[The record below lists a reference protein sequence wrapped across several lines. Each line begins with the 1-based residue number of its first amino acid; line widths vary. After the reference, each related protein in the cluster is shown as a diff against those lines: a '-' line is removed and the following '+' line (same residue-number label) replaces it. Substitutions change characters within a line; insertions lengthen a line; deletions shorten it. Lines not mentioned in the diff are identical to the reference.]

1 MPRTAKAT
9 TTPVKSAKHQTTK
22 SATKGG
28 KTAAAKKVSDTV
40 VNDKV
45 VAPAVVAPAVVA
57 PAVVAPVS
65 ATPEDATSKA
75 IVGIQEDFNAYLAK
89 IQQAV
94 SLLGTLRTEFR
105 SLERRTTREL
115 KAAEKIT
122 QKRKR
127 KTGNRA
133 PSGFVKPT
141 LISEELASFLSK
153 PHGTLM
159 ARTEVTREINAYIRE
174 HHLQDKDNG
183 RKINAD
189 QKLSTLLSLSKEDEL
204 TYFNLQKY
212 MSRHFAKAVKKE
224 A

>member
-1 MPRTAKAT
+1 MLLYIMPRTAKAT

-45 VAPAVVAPAVVA
+45 VAPAVVAPAVD
-57 PAVVAPVS
+57 APVS

>member
-1 MPRTAKAT
+1 MPRTKA
-9 TTPVKSAKHQTTK
+9 PKPASKSAAK
-22 SATKGG
+22 SAPKSSTKV
-28 KTAAAKKVSDTV
+28 AKSAPVPK
-40 VNDKV
+40 KV
-45 VAPAVVAPAVVA
+45 VASEPSPPEPPAV
-57 PAVVAPVS
+57 
-65 ATPEDATSKA
+65 TPDDATSKA
-75 IVGIQEDFNAYLAK
+75 MVGLQEDFTAYLAK

-127 KTGNRA
+127 KTGNRS

-153 PHGTLM
+153 PTGTLM

-174 HHLQDKDNG
+174 HNLQDKDNG

-224 A
+224 ETSSA